1 MNSVVDNSARLRGNI
16 ALQNFKTEEK
26 EVDYF
31 SMTDTELLFYGTR
44 KPKVTPLENELLHRL
59 EQYIEHKDSC

>member
-1 MNSVVDNSARLRGNI
+1 M
-16 ALQNFKTEEK
+16 QNFKTEEK

-31 SMTDTELLFYGTR
+31 SMTNTELLFYGTS

-59 EQYIEHKDSC
+59 EQYVESKGDC